1 MTISRRF
8 GVRSATASTDV
19 TNVGNVPRPATSRSR
34 LVIGIAQ
41 PAPWRASAI
50 SVNTAAWISSSVTA
64 GAGKRA
70 RATDRGAVTRAP
82 TRTSKSTPRVSTA
95 IASAS
100 LASAAPAA

>member
-8 GVRSATASTDV
+8 GVRSATASTCV
-19 TNVGNVPRPATSRSR
+19 TNVGSVPRPATSRSR
-34 LVIGIAQ
+34 LVSGTAD

-50 SVNTAAWISSSVTA
+50 SPNTAVWISSSVTA
-64 GAGKRA
+64 GAGKQA
-70 RATDRGAVTRAP
+70 RATDRGAAAPAP

-100 LASAAPAA
+100 LASEAPAA